1 MSSCVFLF
9 TGIAGKASLVKL
21 TNNCLR
27 EKQVILKFSFGE
39 NLETKK
45 SYCVVTIWFCKCLCC
60 TLSQQ
65 ALWEHLL
72 INVLRCE
79 LPVTIYVF
87 NYHLLDCVTAF
98 KYGKYIDLLECLP
111 KFTRLLIILN
121 RWRNKL
127 SSTMQLNKF
136 TTV

>member
-9 TGIAGKASLVKL
+9 TGKTISLVKL
-21 TNNCLR
+21 TNNYDCLR
-27 EKQVILKFSFGE
+27 EKQVTLKFPFGDE
-39 NLETKK
+39 NLETIEKL
-45 SYCVVTIWFCKCLCC
+45 LCC
-60 TLSQQ
+60 RRRICGYLINVCVAHYPQQ

-111 KFTRLLIILN
+111 KFTRVLYPLN
-121 RWRNKL
+121 TCR
-127 SSTMQLNKF
+127 
-136 TTV
+136 